1 MTHEADQGFDTAPDE
16 AHVAASTLVPPR
28 AMLMRAVNALHI
40 EVMVLADEACAVFSA
55 GLEDDPLMPPA
66 VRVGLSCEALKTTT
80 RLMHVIA
87 WLLDQ
92 RAVLAGE
99 WRSARPPAMGRDAP
113 ADHALCAH
121 LSPQVADI
129 VRASERLAARA
140 RALEGLGAPRRGH
153 APDDLAEGPARA
165 LQARLSA
172 SI

>member
-1 MTHEADQGFDTAPDE
+1 MTHDADQGFDTAPDE

-87 WLLDQ
+87 WLLT
-92 RAVLAGE
+92 RKAIAAGE
-99 WRSARPPAMGRDAP
+99 IREEEGAPESRRLGAAAETDA
-113 ADHALCAH
+113 AAL
-121 LSPQVADI
+121 
-129 VRASERLAARA
+129 ASLPEGARA
-140 RALEGLGAPRRGH
+140 IIG
-153 APDDLAEGPARA
+153 
-165 LQARLSA
+165 A
-172 SI
+172 SIDLYERVAQIDRGLEEPEPDSPALSLIRRIERTL